1 MRAAILVLTALLLGA
16 TLVGLAPGAEARQV
30 CTYGTGDPCDDHVAC
45 VWNRL
50 EARWDCAGHVDPC
63 WFRCW

>member
-1 MRAAILVLTALLLGA
+1 MRLPLVLAALLL
-16 TLVGLAPGAEARQV
+16 TTTVLSFAPAAEARQV
-30 CTYGTGDPCDDHVAC
+30 CTYGTGEPCDDQLVC

-50 EARWDCAGHVDPC
+50 DGQWECAGHVDPC

>member
-1 MRAAILVLTALLLGA
+1 MKAVVLALVVLAAAVAF
-16 TLVGLAPGAEARQV
+16 APTAEARQV
-30 CTYGTGDPCDDHVAC
+30 CTYGTGDPCDEYAAC

-50 EARWDCAGHVDPC
+50 AGQWECAVYVDPC